1 MRLILINDNNAIIM
15 VLVYINIAEFNS
27 LSDVLYQ

>member
-15 VLVYINIAEFNS
+15 VLVYINITEFNL